1 MSGVLNPFP
10 GAYHSP
16 TLEPGR
22 RFEESAKYGETI
34 AFLFN
39 YSELVWLARRRR
51 RRVYVLGERGWRGVV
66 GVAGQ
71 YQDDVI
77 GICCQLRL
85 VVDSK
90 VQSLVP
96 RFTSVNVM

>member
-1 MSGVLNPFP
+1 MSGVLDPFS
-10 GAYHSP
+10 GAYNSP

-71 YQDDVI
+71 YQDDVTRN
-77 GICCQLRL
+77 LL
-85 VVDSK
+85 PTK
-90 VQSLVP
+90 
-96 RFTSVNVM
+96 TSS